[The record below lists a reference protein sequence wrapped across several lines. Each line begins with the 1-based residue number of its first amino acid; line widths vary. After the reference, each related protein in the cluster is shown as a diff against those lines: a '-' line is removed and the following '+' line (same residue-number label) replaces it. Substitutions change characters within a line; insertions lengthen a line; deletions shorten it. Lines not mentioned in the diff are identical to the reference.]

1 LELDQFK
8 DVYLVIDK
16 ANDSFVQKQFV
27 SQGDY
32 KGRTLTVQ
40 ITNNGSV
47 GEVPGLTLNLNWH
60 NEASGL
66 TDLTA
71 FTVLDKTNSV
81 FQIEYPEHMM
91 TPGKVYANIQV
102 IQDGKVTN
110 LQQFEL
116 IVQKLAGQPVGIPE
130 KAEFSALVAVLADA
144 NKFRTDIDKKA
155 DKTYINDYLSKVTI
169 VPETFTNL
177 EAIKAKYPSGKNGLM
192 IAADNGH
199 KYIWNG
205 TSWADAGVYQSAGI
219 ADGSINLLKLSGE
232 AIPVRFVPSSNG
244 LPTYDSSKHVLSF
257 AGTTAGNAEYVKV
270 GTSLV
275 RIAPNTVVDC
285 TPKNSYMD
293 GFLQINLSTGV
304 VSYQNY
310 SWKNPDANCAIL
322 AMLKHGV
329 VKSGRI
335 VPTIFSG
342 TLADFVLIDGMP
354 QQLINQPIEN
364 IKFVQAS
371 GVKAVYD
378 PATVTFNFGNY
389 SSQTPARIYYSGGAQ
404 TIPSNT
410 VATPVGTALTSF
422 YSVKICWNPTNMTGI
437 VIAWNGSVPNGFFV
451 LGGVNCDRSNN
462 VSSVGLGD
470 VILKGTDTDSA
481 DKRTVYKRK
490 ETVFN
495 ILHYGYHTGV
505 PHESAASY
513 FKTIDKGFDLDTDIC
528 WTKDNIP
535 ICSHS
540 NSTTSGLLEIIRN
553 ADGTSVTDT
562 FDINDKTYDELC
574 QYDWGIYC
582 GDTYKGLNPL
592 KFEDFLKILHAN
604 DCYANA
610 EWKTQVT
617 GDQFV
622 IVRDLINKYDCLDR
636 ITFESF
642 YDRYY
647 NLTLM
652 QTYIPNATLAINATG
667 NQAASADFI
676 DKLKGISNGYNQV
689 FASLGYGVDPAIVE
703 NVLLAGFKVE
713 LWVVNDDTTL
723 SAFKDY
729 AISGWFTDGN
739 YDPKNRLQ
747 TMIANEIL

>member
-1 LELDQFK
+1 MAYYDKATSDELKDKFK
-8 DVYLVIDK
+8 DLAVPTGADFSELVGYFDK
-16 ANDSFVQKQFV
+16 GL
-27 SQGDY
+27 QG
-32 KGRTLTVQ
+32 
-40 ITNNGSV
+40 
-47 GEVPGLTLNLNWH
+47 
-60 NEASGL
+60 
-66 TDLTA
+66 
-71 FTVLDKTNSV
+71 
-81 FQIEYPEHMM
+81 M
-91 TPGKVYANIQV
+91 
-102 IQDGKVTN
+102 
-110 LQQFEL
+110 
-116 IVQKLAGQPVGIPE
+116 
-130 KAEFSALVAVLADA
+130 
-144 NKFRTDIDKKA
+144 
-155 DKTYINDYLSKVTI
+155 
-169 VPETFTNL
+169 
-177 EAIKAKYPSGKNGLM
+177 
-192 IAADNGH
+192 
-199 KYIWNG
+199 
-205 TSWADAGVYQSAGI
+205 DAGL

-232 AIPVRFVPSSNG
+232 AIPVRFVPSPNG
-244 LPTYDSSKHVLSF
+244 LPTYDSSTHVLSF
-257 AGTTAGNAEYVKV
+257 AGTTASNGEYVKV
-270 GTSLV
+270 GTHFV
-275 RIAPNTVVDC
+275 RIAPNTAVDC
-285 TPKNSYMD
+285 TPQNGSTD
-293 GFLQINLSTGV
+293 GFVEMNLTDGALT
-304 VSYQNY
+304 YQPLA
-310 SWKNPDANCAIL
+310 WKRPDSGCAIL

-329 VKSGRI
+329 VKSGLT

-342 TLADFVLIDGMP
+342 TLADFVLIDGIP
-354 QQLINQPIEN
+354 QQLINQPLEN
-364 IKFVQAS
+364 IKFVQAPD
-371 GVKAVYD
+371 VKAVYD
-378 PATVTFNFGNY
+378 PTTVTFNFGDY
-389 SSQTPARIYYSGGAQ
+389 SSSPTPARIYYNGVAQ
-404 TIPSNT
+404 AVPSNT
-410 VATPVGTALTSF
+410 VATPLAPALTSF
-422 YSVKICWNPTNMTGI
+422 KSVKICWNPTNMTGI
-437 VIAWNGSVPNGFFV
+437 VTAWNGGVPNGFFV
-451 LGGVNCDRSNN
+451 LGGVNCDSSNN
-462 VSSVGLGD
+462 VSSIGLGD
-470 VILKGTDTDSA
+470 VIIKGTDTDSA

-505 PHESAASY
+505 PHESAAAY

-610 EWKTQVT
+610 EWKTHVT

-689 FASLGYGVDPAIVE
+689 FASFGSDVDPTIVE

-723 SAFKDY
+723 SAYKDY

-739 YDPKNRLQ
+739 YNPKNRLQ
-747 TMIANEIL
+747 TMIANKIV